1 MPVNRLTCLHLV
13 ILMLT
18 CPCARGDD
26 GPTVLSAAS
35 FGAVGDGATD
45 DGPAVARMLT
55 RAREIA
61 GPVRLQFAPA
71 KVYSIRT
78 SPLRYVLP
86 FAGVSDLTLDG
97 SGSTFLLD
105 PYLRFMDLTSSR
117 NVTVRHLNVDFS
129 PLPFADGTVAEVDAA
144 ARCLLVR
151 INEGMSVPAGG
162 PTREDGE
169 QAFFSMLWY
178 DGPYGP
184 VSRHYWTERIEETG
198 EPGLVRVYAT
208 QEFAAFSD
216 VEPERWQ
223 ISLPV
228 PGVAHRFGPGPCF
241 RIDGN
246 DTVTFEDVELWS
258 APWFG
263 FEVTRNRG
271 KVTFRRVNI
280 RPKPETAR
288 LMSLWRDGFHV
299 KGNSGSLL
307 WEDCILRGMNDDAFN
322 ISTHSSSVQ
331 RVMAPNE
338 VEVRQKFPLL
348 PIPWRVGST
357 LIAADEATRRLLG
370 SALVTEA
377 VPGPEPAPIQGT
389 PAAPAWRIRLDA
401 PILGLQPGTMVW
413 DPDQCNPH
421 TTLRRCRI
429 EMSCRLQSPVTLE
442 NCDVTALLWFY
453 SEHVEGAFP
462 SGVRVRDCSLRR
474 GRGNPTL
481 ALVFSGGPSSD
492 AAVPD
497 AGSPP
502 RAIHDVLI
510 EGSTIR
516 GSVQIE
522 GVQGLRV
529 LENRFLEPAAE
540 VRLSGNHAWEIRG
553 NTDAGGLSYLEP
565 PPQ

>member
-1 MPVNRLTCLHLV
+1 MNRLMCLLV
-13 ILMLT
+13 MMLALT
-18 CPCARGDD
+18 CSWARGDHA
-26 GPTVLSAAS
+26 PTVLSAAG
-35 FGAVGDGATD
+35 FGAVGDGVTD
-45 DGPAVARMLT
+45 DGPALGRMMAR
-55 RAREIA
+55 ASEIA
-61 GPVRLQFAPA
+61 GPVQLQFEPA
-71 KVYSIRT
+71 RVYLIRT
-78 SPLRYVLP
+78 SPQRYVFP
-86 FAGVSDLTLDG
+86 FGAASDLTLDG
-97 SGSTFLLD
+97 RGSTFLLD
-105 PYLRFMDLTSSR
+105 SYLRFMDLTESR
-117 NVTVRHLNVDFS
+117 NVTVKHLQVDYS
-129 PLPFADGTVAEVDAA
+129 PLPFADGTVVEVDTA

-151 INEGMSVPAGG
+151 VEEGMRVHPGG
-162 PTREDGE
+162 PTKEDGE
-169 QAFFSMLWY
+169 QAFFSMLWH

-184 VSRHYWTERIEETG
+184 VSRHYWTERIEATE
-198 EPGLVRVYAT
+198 EPGLFRVYAT
-208 QEFAAFSD
+208 REFGAFSD
-216 VEPERWQ
+216 IEPERWR

-241 RIDGN
+241 RISGN

-271 KVTFRRVNI
+271 KITFRRVNI
-280 RPKPETAR
+280 RPKPETRR

-307 WEDCILRGMNDDAFN
+307 WEDCILGGMNDDALN

-331 RVMAPNE
+331 RVIAPDE

-348 PIPWRVGST
+348 PIPWHVGST
-357 LIAADEATRRLLG
+357 LVAADEAARRLLG
-370 SALVTEA
+370 SARVTEA
-377 VPGPEPAPIQGT
+377 VPGPEPGPIQGM

-401 PILGLQPGTMVW
+401 PIQGLQPGTMVW
-413 DPDQCNPH
+413 DPGQCNPD

-481 ALVFSGGPSSD
+481 ALVISGGPGSD
-492 AAVPD
+492 AAEPE

-510 EGSTIR
+510 EGNTIQ

-522 GVQGLRV
+522 GVQGLR
-529 LENRFLEPAAE
+529 LLANRFREPGAQ
-540 VRLSGNHAWEIRG
+540 VRLSGNHALEVRG
-553 NTDAGGLSYLEP
+553 NTDAAGRPYLEP